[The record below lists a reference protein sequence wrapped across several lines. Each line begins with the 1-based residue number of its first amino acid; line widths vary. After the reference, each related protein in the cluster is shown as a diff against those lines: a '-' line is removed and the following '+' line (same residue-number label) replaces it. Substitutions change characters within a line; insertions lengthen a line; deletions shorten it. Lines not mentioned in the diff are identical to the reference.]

1 MLQCSPW
8 IQVWTWDFLVRRI
21 GFLLILAALFIVAL
35 VASRL
40 VTDWHYILPAEPGA
54 VIYAA
59 AFDGLTGDWEQY
71 DGRLSAQILPEG
83 VLRLDVGN
91 VSSGPFS
98 VARQYF
104 GDFDVRVEARAVS
117 GPVNNGYGL
126 IFRLQNHSNSS
137 PADDSY
143 YLFQVSSDGYYQV
156 LRVLGEMQK
165 KLSDWIPSPVVNQG
179 MGATNYLRVVAQGD
193 QFAFYINGQ
202 QMPLCVPDDPD
213 GESTF
218 DFTGTCVQGT
228 MQPALA
234 DSSLAYGQLGLVATT
249 LDEPDVVV
257 EFDNLVVY
265 GPTAV
270 E

>member
-1 MLQCSPW
+1 M
-8 IQVWTWDFLVRRI
+8 RRI
-21 GFLLILAALFIVAL
+21 GFLLILVAL
-35 VASRL
+35 LIAAVVVSRL
-40 VTDWHYILPAEPGA
+40 VADWHYVLPAEPGA
-54 VIYAA
+54 VVYAA
-59 AFDGLTGDWEQY
+59 TFDGLADDWEQY
-71 DGRLSAQILPEG
+71 EGRLSAEILPEG

-98 VARQYF
+98 AARQYF
-104 GDFDVRVEARAVS
+104 GDFDVRVEARAAS
-117 GPVNNGYGL
+117 GSVNNGYGL
-126 IFRLQNHSNSS
+126 IFRLQHHDNSS
-137 PADDSY
+137 PSDDSY

-156 LRVLGEMQK
+156 MRVLGDKQK

-179 MGATNYLRVVAQGD
+179 IGVTNYLRVVAQGD

-202 QMPLCVPDDPD
+202 QMPLCIPDNPD

-218 DFTGTCVQGT
+218 DRTGTCVQGT
-228 MQPALA
+228 LQPTLT
-234 DSSLAYGQLGLVATT
+234 DSSLAYGQIGLVATT

-265 GPTAV
+265 GPAAV